1 MLRPDP
7 VIVFII
13 QLVKISHVVY
23 HIYHFMDRDLIIQI
37 TLKFINCTE
46 YFVVPQLHQL

>member
-7 VIVFII
+7 VITFIM
-13 QLVKISHVVY
+13 QLIILSHVVD
-23 HIYHFMDRDLIIQI
+23 HIYHFMDRDLNLQI

-46 YFVVPQLHQL
+46 YFVLP